1 MYYVYLEDSQITSIL
16 NYEANVPDTIT
27 AVQISDEDYDE
38 MHQQYPTKK
47 FDIAT
52 LSVVPVDNSAQE
64 ALDKSNA
71 QNREILNS
79 TDWKVMRHIRELALG
94 LDTSLSEEEYL
105 SLEQERAAAAS
116 RIVQ

>member
-16 NYEANVPDTIT
+16 NYEANVPDSVTT
-27 AVQISDEDYDE
+27 VQISDEDFYA
-38 MHQQYPTKK
+38 MNQQYPSKK

-64 ALDKSNA
+64 ALDLSNA

-79 TDWKVMRHIRELALG
+79 TDWKVLRHIRELALG

-105 SLEQERAAAAS
+105 ALEQQRAEAAAQ
-116 RIVQ
+116 IVQ